1 MGTDSDLTMDNA
13 VEDGLRVREAEL
25 RAQINQQ
32 LEESGEKSALKELL
46 KSELLQ
52 SGWRDEL
59 KTHCA
64 EVIRTKGLD
73 DISLEMLV
81 EEITP
86 HARETVPDNVKNKL
100 LRRIRKFLSDHKV
113 QAK

>member
-1 MGTDSDLTMDNA
+1 MLTVRLLCSA

-64 EVIRTKGLD
+64 GNQHHI
-73 DISLEMLV
+73 
-81 EEITP
+81 EIC
-86 HARETVPDNVKNKL
+86 
-100 LRRIRKFLSDHKV
+100 
-113 QAK
+113 

>member
-1 MGTDSDLTMDNA
+1 MRLLCSA

-64 EVIRTKGLD
+64 GNQYHI
-73 DISLEMLV
+73 
-81 EEITP
+81 
-86 HARETVPDNVKNKL
+86 ETC
-100 LRRIRKFLSDHKV
+100 
-113 QAK
+113 